1 MRPAQTHMDIGERDA
16 LVDGYVYWVMASLR
30 VNSIFKS
37 RREGFMRCVF
47 KDDSGL
53 QDVAGIVP

>member
-1 MRPAQTHMDIGERDA
+1 MDIGERDA